1 MNIFQINKSQKYDKG
16 LIALTCKEFSQ
27 SNKKL
32 MRKWENGYRTK
43 KKKNSHT
50 KIKEEERKEK
60 TVTKHEKIKLDLT
73 HTEELITNSPVVSL
87 CLSEV

>member
-1 MNIFQINKSQKYDKG
+1 
-16 LIALTCKEFSQ
+16 
-27 SNKKL
+27 

-73 HTEELITNSPVVSL
+73 LFPTSSL
-87 CLSEV
+87 LLGSVIGYIQLEA

>member
-1 MNIFQINKSQKYDKG
+1 MDIG
-16 LIALTCKEFSQ
+16 P
-27 SNKKL
+27 
-32 MRKWENGYRTK
+32 K
-43 KKKNSHT
+43 KKKRNSHT